1 MKING
6 GMPYFGPDNWTA
18 CLQQA
23 CSVVMAFDFELV
35 DGPKNLRALGPA
47 VHVEKDPEI
56 ETKRR
61 VYGRHSLADWLVAQN
76 GETITCLGP
85 ICSCSAS
92 YPMDE

>member
-47 VHVEKDPEI
+47 VHVEKTQRSRPREGFTDDTALLI
-56 ETKRR
+56 
-61 VYGRHSLADWLVAQN
+61 GSLHKM
-76 GETITCLGP
+76 ETITCLGP